1 MLITAHNVFPKTALI
16 NFPGLSPNIFFF
28 RDFLIALIVA
38 DAKPTGE
45 GKINCSIQNT
55 QSF

>member
-16 NFPGLSPNIFFF
+16 NLPGLSPNIFFS
-28 RDFLIALIVA
+28 RDFLIAFIVA
-38 DAKPTGE
+38 DAKSTGE
-45 GKINCSIQNT
+45 GKINCFIQNT